1 MDRLA
6 LLLHR
11 RRDRRRVAALR
22 LHVARMG
29 FDRSSLALRRAAR
42 AHIDGHALVGATL
55 RATLARL
62 AGQAPGPA

>member
-1 MDRLA
+1 M
-6 LLLHR
+6 
-11 RRDRRRVAALR
+11 AALR